1 MGGWFLS
8 IAMAQYVAGII
19 AALASGGSSEGG
31 HGEMVAATITQYSG
45 VYMQLFII
53 GGSVGLAYL
62 LFAPLINRL
71 MHGVK

>member
-1 MGGWFLS
+1 
-8 IAMAQYVAGII
+8 
-19 AALASGGSSEGG
+19 
-31 HGEMVAATITQYSG
+31 MVAATITQYSG